1 MEGTRPVLT
10 EVQALVTKTAFGFAK
25 RQAIGTDYNRVSL
38 LMAVLEKRLGMPL
51 SEYDAYVNL
60 AGGIRQ
66 TEPALDLGIAL
77 AILSSYRNRAID
89 DTILAFGEIGL
100 SGEIRAV
107 SMAEQRVQE
116 AAKMGFKTCILPK
129 SCLKNVKNAGG
140 IRLIG
145 VAGMKEVLEVLE

>member
-1 MEGTRPVLT
+1 MPV
-10 EVQALVTKTAFGFAK
+10 
-25 RQAIGTDYNRVSL
+25 
-38 LMAVLEKRLGMPL
+38 